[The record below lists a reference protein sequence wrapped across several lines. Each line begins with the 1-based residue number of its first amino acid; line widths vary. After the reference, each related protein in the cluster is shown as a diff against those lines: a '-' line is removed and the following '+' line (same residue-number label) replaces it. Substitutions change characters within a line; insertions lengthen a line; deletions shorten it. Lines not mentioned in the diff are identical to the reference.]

1 MKEPIEKVVIRTQQN
16 FEVAGGLNSVQIEI
30 EDDRVL
36 NMLKKPKNVIFKRTT
51 MDILFPASIQNDTRQ
66 VFIKCGELNDVKK
79 SLINGKIY
87 GLLGIIDLKKINNW
101 EEIKGQSIWINAGRS
116 CRTKR
121 NK

>member
-1 MKEPIEKVVIRTQQN
+1 MKEPIERVVIRTQQN

-36 NMLKKPKNVIFKRTT
+36 NMLKKPKNVIFKRTP

-66 VFIKCGELNDVKK
+66 VFIKCRELNDVKK

-87 GLLGIIDLKKINNW
+87 GLLGIIDLKK
-101 EEIKGQSIWINAGRS
+101 SIIG
-116 CRTKR
+116 K
-121 NK
+121 K